1 MRFSLP
7 SIKGSAAP
15 PSFRLC
21 CLNCTRRFDLITV
34 RSLGSSRKLEGN
46 AEYLIDGSEKRICRL
61 RFEFFTVRVLLKSA
75 VKPKKKKHHT
85 DDFERQ
91 PFVFDNRTA
100 CDKQKH
106 DREVLNIL
114 NN

>member
-61 RFEFFTVRVLLKSA
+61 RFEFYSPRVIEKRSNI
-75 VKPKKKKHHT
+75 V
-85 DDFERQ
+85 
-91 PFVFDNRTA
+91 
-100 CDKQKH
+100 QKVH
-106 DREVLNIL
+106 RLYS
-114 NN
+114 